1 MASGRILMK
10 YSLSTVFLLFFAL
23 LIWACGSSEPY
34 SNPGTTQE
42 STNNEP
48 EEKPDQTNEN
58 SNTQSEEE
66 LLMISSLSDL
76 HASQSNDI
84 PEAFTQIKVPKEV
97 EVDLT
102 KGYRIQIYSGQD
114 LNDADTTAMRFRAWS
129 DTTLVGYQPETYTF
143 FKTPFYRVHIGDF
156 HDRQRALNFSKIVK
170 RIFRDAWVVYDTVD
184 PFSVPA
190 DTTQITT
197 R

>member
-1 MASGRILMK
+1 MK
-10 YSLSTVFLLFFAL
+10 YGFLKIFLFFLAL
-23 LIWACGSSEPY
+23 SIWACGSSESY
-34 SNPGTTQE
+34 TDPGTTQDPG
-42 STNNEP
+42 NNSS
-48 EEKPDQTNEN
+48 DQGSNQANET
-58 SNTQSEEE
+58 SKSQSEEE

-76 HASQSNDI
+76 HASQSNEI
-84 PEAFTQIKVPKEV
+84 PEAFARIKVPKEV

-114 LNDADTTAMRFRAWS
+114 LNDADTAAMRFRAWS

-170 RIFRDAWVVYDTVD
+170 RVFRDAWVVYDTVD
-184 PFSVPA
+184 PFSVPE
-190 DTTQITT
+190 DTTEITT
-197 R
+197 RDF